1 MRQIQLREAKAKIS
15 AIVDDASRGKA
26 TVITRHG
33 KPQAVI
39 LGVDEWERLRNV
51 PSFGEL
57 LMSAPIQDSELPERD
72 TSLPRDPGF

>member
-15 AIVDDASRGKA
+15 AIVDDASRGKVA
-26 TVITRHG
+26 VITRHG

-39 LGVDEWERLRNV
+39 LGIDEWERLRNV

-57 LMSAPIQDSELPERD
+57 LMSAPIQDGELPERD
-72 TSLPRDPGF
+72 TSPPRDPRF